1 MKKLLHI
8 FFFLFFL
15 SFSNLNAEINIVYLD
30 VQYIIDN
37 SKLGVYYTSK
47 LKIEQN
53 KLQNTLTNNENK
65 IKKMEKEI
73 NEQQNILKKD
83 ELDKKLIELRKLVS
97 NYQNIRKKNNNFIL
111 DQKKKYSG
119 KILQVLNPLLT
130 NYVDINNITFVIE
143 KKNILV
149 GIKTLD
155 ITDKILTILDNETLE
170 KKLIDAN

>member
-8 FFFLFFL
+8 FFFLFFI
-15 SFSNLNAEINIVYLD
+15 SSSDLNAEINIVYLD

-37 SKLGVYYTSK
+37 SKLGIYYKNK

-53 KLQNTLTNNENK
+53 KLQKTLNNNENK

-83 ELDKKLIELRKLVS
+83 ELDKKFIELRKLIS
-97 NYQNIRKKNNNFIL
+97 NYQNTRKKNNTYIL
-111 DQKKKYSG
+111 EEKKKYSG

-130 NYVDINNITFVIE
+130 NYVDTNKITLVIE

>member
-1 MKKLLHI
+1 
-8 FFFLFFL
+8 
-15 SFSNLNAEINIVYLD
+15 
-30 VQYIIDN
+30 
-37 SKLGVYYTSK
+37 
-47 LKIEQN
+47 
-53 KLQNTLTNNENK
+53 
-65 IKKMEKEI
+65 MEKEI

-83 ELDKKLIELRKLVS
+83 ELDKKFIELRKLIS
-97 NYQNIRKKNNNFIL
+97 NYQNTRKKNNTYIL
-111 DQKKKYSG
+111 EEKKKYSG

-130 NYVDINNITFVIE
+130 NYVDINNITLVIE

>member
-8 FFFLFFL
+8 FFFLFFI
-15 SFSNLNAEINIVYLD
+15 SSSDLNAEINVVYLD

-37 SKLGVYYTSK
+37 SKLGIYYKNK

-53 KLQNTLTNNENK
+53 KLQKTLNNNENK

-83 ELDKKLIELRKLVS
+83 ELDKKFIELRKLIS
-97 NYQNIRKKNNNFIL
+97 NYQNTRKKNNTYIL
-111 DQKKKYSG
+111 EEKKKYSG

-130 NYVDINNITFVIE
+130 NYVDTNKITLVIE

>member
-1 MKKLLHI
+1 MQKT
-8 FFFLFFL
+8 
-15 SFSNLNAEINIVYLD
+15 LN
-30 VQYIIDN
+30 
-37 SKLGVYYTSK
+37 
-47 LKIEQN
+47 
-53 KLQNTLTNNENK
+53 NNENK

-83 ELDKKLIELRKLVS
+83 ELDKKFIELRKLIS
-97 NYQNIRKKNNNFIL
+97 NYQNTRKKNNTYIL
-111 DQKKKYSG
+111 EEKKKYSG

-130 NYVDINNITFVIE
+130 NYVDINKITLVIE

>member
-8 FFFLFFL
+8 FFFLFFI
-15 SFSNLNAEINIVYLD
+15 SSSDLNAEINIVYLD

-37 SKLGVYYTSK
+37 SKLGIYYKNK

-53 KLQNTLTNNENK
+53 KLQKTLNNNENK

-83 ELDKKLIELRKLVS
+83 ELDKKFIELRKLIS
-97 NYQNIRKKNNNFIL
+97 NYQNTRKKNNTYIL
-111 DQKKKYSG
+111 EEKKKYSG

-130 NYVDINNITFVIE
+130 NYVDINKITLVIE

>member
-8 FFFLFFL
+8 FFFLFFI
-15 SFSNLNAEINIVYLD
+15 SSSDLNAEINIVYLD

-37 SKLGVYYTSK
+37 SKLGIHYKNK

-53 KLQNTLTNNENK
+53 KLQKTLNNNENK

-83 ELDKKLIELRKLVS
+83 ELDKKFIELRKLIS
-97 NYQNIRKKNNNFIL
+97 NYQNTRKKNNTYIL
-111 DQKKKYSG
+111 EEKKKYSG

-130 NYVDINNITFVIE
+130 NYVDINNISFVIE

-170 KKLIDAN
+170 KKLIDEN

>member
-8 FFFLFFL
+8 FFFLFFI
-15 SFSNLNAEINIVYLD
+15 SSSELNAEINIVYLD

-37 SKLGVYYTSK
+37 SKLGIYYKNK

-53 KLQNTLTNNENK
+53 KLQKTLNNNENK

-83 ELDKKLIELRKLVS
+83 ELDKKFIELRKLIS
-97 NYQNIRKKNNNFIL
+97 NYQNTRKKNNTYIL
-111 DQKKKYSG
+111 EEKKKYSG

-130 NYVDINNITFVIE
+130 NYVDINKITLVIE

>member
-8 FFFLFFL
+8 FFFLFFI
-15 SFSNLNAEINIVYLD
+15 SSSDLNAEINVVYLD

-37 SKLGVYYTSK
+37 SKLGIYYKNK

-53 KLQNTLTNNENK
+53 KLQKTLNNNENK

-83 ELDKKLIELRKLVS
+83 ELDKKFIELRKLIS
-97 NYQNIRKKNNNFIL
+97 NYQNTRKKNNTYIL
-111 DQKKKYSG
+111 EEKKKYSG

-130 NYVDINNITFVIE
+130 NYVDTNKITLVIE

-155 ITDKILTILDNETLE
+155 ITDNILKIFNEETKNLTN
-170 KKLIDAN
+170 

>member
-8 FFFLFFL
+8 FFFLFFV
-15 SFSNLNAEINIVYLD
+15 SSSDLNAEINIVYLD

-37 SKLGVYYTSK
+37 SKLGIYYKNK

-53 KLQNTLTNNENK
+53 KLQKTLNNNENK

-83 ELDKKLIELRKLVS
+83 ELDKKFIELRKLIS
-97 NYQNIRKKNNNFIL
+97 NYQNTRKKNNTYIL
-111 DQKKKYSG
+111 EEKKKYSG

-130 NYVDINNITFVIE
+130 NYVDINKITLVIE